1 MSKASVFAMIILI
14 CFAIGAALVNHNLEA
29 ARERPSVQRLDSYN
43 RLKRLAS
50 SFRSYLN
57 SHHGQWPEHWSD
69 FLHDQRL
76 GLGVNL
82 VKGGGLYLYR
92 KPPADALA
100 DYIIMWSDTN
110 HAVIPKGQQWGSSG
124 QIAAQDIPGVAFVLN
139 ASLQVEELT
148 LEEFAKRSPTIVGA
162 SARWAPVPLVQS
174 PPASSLAA
182 PVPPAPTQTDH
193 VPAAPAAPAAEPGP
207 SPSTAVPAPSAAP
220 AAH

>member
-162 SARWAPVPLVQS
+162 SAPPVPLVQS